1 MIKICSI
8 LESIDIGKIFFMH
21 HFCKIIQKYLVVFCV
36 LFLISSSAQSANYQI
51 NHIASGLG
59 VPWGMT
65 FHSEN
70 EILFTERQGR
80 LGIIN
85 LENGKVVY
93 LSGLPKIL
101 AKGQGGL
108 MDVVKAP
115 ASSDN
120 KWTYFTYVKPIDD
133 KGNGE
138 TTLAR
143 ANISSEGVLDW
154 QDLIV
159 THSLFGG
166 VMFDVFGVAWGSD
179 RHFGS
184 RIAFDDNY
192 LYFSIGDRG
201 NRPNGQNLET
211 HAGSI
216 LRLNFDGS
224 IPPDNPFIKDDSA
237 KNEIWSYGHRNPQGL
252 VWDSINQ
259 KLWSIEHGP
268 RGGDELNLI
277 KKGNNYGWPV
287 ISYGK
292 EYASFSA
299 VGEGT
304 HKEGMEQPIKFYIP
318 SIAPG
323 SLMQYSGEA
332 FPEWRG
338 DLFAGALAL
347 RHLNRIDLNDEGEV
361 VAEERLLENLDER
374 IRALLQ
380 SPEGW
385 IYFSTDSGNIY
396 VIKP

>member
-1 MIKICSI
+1 
-8 LESIDIGKIFFMH
+8 MH
-21 HFCKIIQKYLVVFCV
+21 HISKKILKFLVVSC
-36 LFLISSSAQSANYQI
+36 LFFLFPASVQSENYQI
-51 NHIASGLG
+51 EQIASGLG
-59 VPWGMT
+59 IPWGMT

-85 LENGKVVY
+85 LENGKVTY

-115 ASSDN
+115 AKSVN
-120 KWTYFTYVKPIDD
+120 KWTYFTYVKSIDD

-143 ANISSEGVLDW
+143 AHITSEGILDW
-154 QDLIV
+154 QDLLV
-159 THSLFGG
+159 TQSLFGAI
-166 VMFDVFGVAWGSD
+166 FDVIGVAWGSN

-192 LYFSIGDRG
+192 LYFSVGDRG
-201 NRPNGQNLET
+201 NRPNGQNLES

-224 IPPDNPFIKDDSA
+224 VPPDNPFTKDESA
-237 KNEIWSYGHRNPQGL
+237 RNEIWSYGHRNPQGL
-252 VWDSINQ
+252 VWDGVNQ
-259 KLWSIEHGP
+259 ILWSIEHGP

-277 KKGNNYGWPV
+277 QMGRNYGWPV

-292 EYASFSA
+292 EYTSFSA

-304 HKEGMEQPIKFYIP
+304 HKEGMEQPKKVYIP

-323 SLMQYSGEA
+323 SLMQYNGEA
-332 FPEWRG
+332 FPEWTG

-347 RHLNRIDLNDEGEV
+347 KHLNRIDLNEKGEV
-361 VAEERLLENLDER
+361 VAEERLLESLEER
-374 IRALLQ
+374 VRALLQ

-385 IYFSTDSGNIY
+385 IYFSTDSGKIY